1 MDAKELASL
10 EAEIAKLRA
19 ERELIGTERNKLRER
34 ARTLSAEI
42 LVLERQL
49 PPKKKRAGIH
59 MSVEPARV
67 KVRPK
72 G

>member
-1 MDAKELASL
+1 VDAKELASI
-10 EAEIAKLRA
+10 EAAISKLRG
-19 ERELIGTERNKLRER
+19 EREAIGVERNKLRER
-34 ARTLSAEI
+34 ARSLSAEI